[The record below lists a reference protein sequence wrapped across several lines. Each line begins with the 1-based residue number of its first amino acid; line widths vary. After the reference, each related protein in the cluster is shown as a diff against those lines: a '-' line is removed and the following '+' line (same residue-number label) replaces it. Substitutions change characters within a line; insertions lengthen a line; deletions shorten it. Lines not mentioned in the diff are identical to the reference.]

1 MTTKSKSPP
10 WRTEEEEREYWD
22 KTDIGELVRAPP
34 KSKRKGWKANM
45 LYLTDRDARGLD
57 TLVELEGESA
67 SSIFRQAIRE
77 YGARIAKRHGTTW
90 AALTAEPQAKSES
103 ARPAVRSK
111 AKTRPAARA
120 A

>member
-1 MTTKSKSPP
+1 MPP
-10 WRTEEEEREYWD
+10 WGTEEEEREYWD
-22 KTDIGELVRAPP
+22 KTDIGELTRAVPNG
-34 KSKRKGWKANM
+34 KRKGWKASM

-57 TLVELEGESA
+57 ALVELERESA

-90 AALTAEPQAKSES
+90 AALTAEPPTKGKG
-103 ARPAVRSK
+103 ARRAGRSK
-111 AKTRPAARA
+111 ARTRPASRSRA